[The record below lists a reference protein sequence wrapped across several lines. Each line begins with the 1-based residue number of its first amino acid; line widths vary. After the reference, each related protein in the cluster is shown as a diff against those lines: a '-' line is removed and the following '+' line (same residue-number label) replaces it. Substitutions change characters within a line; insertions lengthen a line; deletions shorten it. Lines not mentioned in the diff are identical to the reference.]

1 MAKKNNTKKI
11 SSAKKK
17 EILVS
22 LANNQDKAKKDIA
35 KSMGISERSLYYIL
49 KENHDEYYKIMQEIE
64 NLRHQKAFDKPEYY
78 SRLKNEI
85 KALCKT
91 PEMTASSDLV
101 AELDKKIRTAKRHY
115 R

>member
-1 MAKKNNTKKI
+1 MQVKSKFELPWIEKYRPETLDDIIDHKEKINT
-11 SSAKKK
+11 
-17 EILVS
+17 
-22 LANNQDKAKKDIA
+22 
-35 KSMGISERSLYYIL
+35 
-49 KENHDEYYKIMQEIE
+49 
-64 NLRHQKAFDKPEYY
+64 
-78 SRLKNEI
+78 LKNEI